1 MTSSQTTTLSLYLI
15 AQHFLPRL
23 VALKETS
30 PSSKPSLLVTN
41 SHLPWEPVPELLSLS
56 VVKAAQRNMVQSFNL
71 AFEGKGVHVGLV
83 SVEGVVAPENKTLN
97 PVNIA
102 REAYEFYERGTGLDV
117 RIQE

>member
-1 MTSSQTTTLSLYLI
+1 M
-15 AQHFLPRL
+15 
-23 VALKETS
+23 
-30 PSSKPSLLVTN
+30 
-41 SHLPWEPVPELLSLS
+41 
-56 VVKAAQRNMVQSFNL
+56 QSFNL